1 MYQLYCEYVEM
12 VKQHVNEIHVESS
25 VWNEWI
31 GNEREGGTVHREL
44 RGEAAG

>member
-12 VKQHVNEIHVESS
+12 VKQHVNEIHVESK